1 MNKEEEGTRTYRE
14 QTATSASDAWA
25 GEWNERTEYLVGAR
39 GVAALREACVV
50 VVGVGGVGAY
60 AAEMVARAG
69 VGALFLVDG
78 DVLTVTNLNRHL
90 LGVRADV
97 GTPKVEL
104 MARRVRAFNP
114 ACAVTARA
122 EFVREDTP
130 RAYFP
135 ARVDVLIDACDIAS
149 VKAHLA
155 ALCLAHDI
163 PAVIATGAARRLDP
177 TRVRLALLSETEGD
191 PLAALLRRRLRRLC
205 GDAALDRLTV
215 VVSDEPPR
223 PMPAACKDVR
233 GRAILPSFCTTPAAA
248 GCAAAHFA
256 IQRILVAAGVVP
268 NTLPVPKTRA
278 AKAKLE
284 KMKKKHNKQHQGHD
298 QQHAQK
304 RPRDVSPAAP
314 APAEAAPME
323 VTETAPAP
331 AAAAAVEEEQ
341 QH

>member
-1 MNKEEEGTRTYRE
+1 MEPIEKEEKKTQRE
-14 QTATSASDAWA
+14 QTATSESDAWK
-25 GEWNERTEYLVGAR
+25 GEWNERTEYLIGER
-39 GVAALREACVV
+39 GVAALKEACVV

-90 LGVRADV
+90 LGARADV
-97 GTPKVEL
+97 GTAKVDL

-130 RAYFP
+130 RAFFP
-135 ARVDVLIDACDIAS
+135 ARVDALIDACDIAS

-155 ALCLAHDI
+155 ALCLAHGI
-163 PAVIATGAARRLDP
+163 PAVVATGAARRLDP

-191 PLAALLRRRLRRLC
+191 PLAALLRRRVRRLC

-215 VVSDEPPR
+215 VVSDEPPS
-223 PMPAACKDVR
+223 PVPAACKDGR
-233 GRAILPSFCTTPAAA
+233 GRATLPSFCTTPAAA

-256 IQRILVAAGVVP
+256 ITRILAAAGVVP
-268 NTLPVPKTRA
+268 DTLPAPKTRSA
-278 AKAKLE
+278 RAKLE
-284 KMKKKHNKQHQGHD
+284 KAKKKRINAHTQQIHQQSEG
-298 QQHAQK
+298 QK
-304 RPRDVSPAAP
+304 RPRDAPQSSADPAGTTAT
-314 APAEAAPME
+314 ATT
-323 VTETAPAP
+323 TEEMTTD
-331 AAAAAVEEEQ
+331 
-341 QH
+341 

>member
-1 MNKEEEGTRTYRE
+1 MSEEREKRQLE
-14 QTATSASDAWA
+14 QTTTSEGDAWK
-25 GEWNERTEYLVGAR
+25 GEWNERTEYLLGAR
-39 GVAALREACVV
+39 GVAALRDACVV

-69 VGALFLVDG
+69 VGALFLVVG

-114 ACAVTARA
+114 DCAVTTRA
-122 EFVREDTP
+122 EFVRADTP
-130 RAYFP
+130 REYFP
-135 ARVDVLIDACDIAS
+135 ARIDVLIDACDIAS

-155 ALCLAHDI
+155 ELCLAHDI

-177 TRVRLALLSETEGD
+177 TRVHLALLSETEGD
-191 PLAALLRRRLRRLC
+191 PLAALLRRRLRRIC
-205 GDAALDRLTV
+205 DDAALDRLTV

-223 PMPAACKDVR
+223 PMPAVCKDVR

-256 IQRILVAAGVVP
+256 IQRILIAAGLVP
-268 NTLPVPKTRA
+268 NTLPVPKTRS

-284 KMKKKHNKQHQGHD
+284 KMKKKRNKQHQ
-298 QQHAQK
+298 QQGQQQQQQQEQQQAQK
-304 RPRDVSPAAP
+304 RPRDVPEA
-314 APAEAAPME
+314 AEAAE
-323 VTETAPAP
+323 TSTE
-331 AAAAAVEEEQ
+331 E
-341 QH
+341 H